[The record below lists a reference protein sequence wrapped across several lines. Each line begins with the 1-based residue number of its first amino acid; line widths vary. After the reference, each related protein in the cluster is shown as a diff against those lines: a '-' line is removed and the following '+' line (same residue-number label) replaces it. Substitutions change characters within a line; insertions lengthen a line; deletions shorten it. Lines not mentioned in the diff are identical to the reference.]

1 MSLVEK
7 SNAKLTWMPN
17 ARYHLAWPSNG
28 GHTRGC
34 DGPMTLV
41 LHGVDRVVRDGGVD
55 GCLDIAFVN
64 NMPDSA
70 LEATESQFV
79 QLIGAASA
87 EVPVRLLRFTLPTIE
102 RGESAARHIRD
113 RYLPLDALWESKAA
127 ALIITGCE
135 PRSADLTREPYWD
148 QLAGVLEW
156 ARDRATSTIAS
167 CLAAHAALLLFDGAQ
182 RRRLPD
188 KCCGVYQ
195 QAVRRTDPLAAGL
208 PDHVVMPHSR
218 LNEVPMDVL
227 TASGYR
233 PLISSDEIG
242 WSVALKDLGGHL
254 LVLMQGHPEYGA
266 HSLLL
271 EYRRDIRR
279 YLLGERATY
288 PAIPVGCFS
297 PSAEAMLG
305 ALRDQATKGE
315 RDPRL
320 IERFPTEDLRAHLT
334 SPWWPDAVR
343 LYANWLV
350 KVRRRAGLRV
360 MA

>member
-1 MSLVEK
+1 
-7 SNAKLTWMPN
+7 
-17 ARYHLAWPSNG
+17 
-28 GHTRGC
+28 
-34 DGPMTLV
+34 MTLV
-41 LHGVDRVVRDGGVD
+41 LHGVDCAVRDSDVD

-79 QLIGAASA
+79 QLVGAASGDL
-87 EVPVRLLRFTLPTIE
+87 PVRILRFTLPTIE
-102 RGESAARHIRD
+102 RGEGAARHIRD
-113 RYLPLDALWESKAA
+113 RYLPFEALWESKAA

-182 RRRLPD
+182 RRRLED
-188 KCCGVYQ
+188 KCSGVFRQ
-195 QAVRRTDPLAAGL
+195 TVRHTDPLAAGL

-227 TASGYR
+227 ATSGYR

-242 WSVALKDLGGHL
+242 WTVALKDLGGHF
-254 LVLMQGHPEYGA
+254 LVLMQGHPEYSA

-271 EYRRDIRR
+271 EYRRDVRR
-279 YLLGERATY
+279 YLLGERSTY
-288 PAIPVGCFS
+288 PEIPAGYF
-297 PSAEAMLG
+297 PAAAQAMLG
-305 ALRDQATKGE
+305 KLRDTATSGE

-320 IERFPTEDLRAHLT
+320 IDHFPMQDLKLDVT